1 MSSIERVF
9 SAKVVEDPDNPD
21 TTIVQLGSLSQAA
34 KTQLETRLR
43 TMFQTAFQPVSVS
56 PVEVGLMSASIGY
69 IVRVHYTPN
78 PSGGGSADL
87 AQISDITLDG
97 HDYHIRLGGGQ
108 VTPAWSMPAPSSMR
122 RRSINEDPSGPPEP
136 PSQDPTSGGRK
147 RRLHKKTR
155 KQRRRM
161 SRRRVR

>member
-1 MSSIERVF
+1 MSLERVF
-9 SAKVVEDPDNPD
+9 SAKVIEDPDNPD
-21 TTIVQLGSLSQAA
+21 TTTVELGSLSQAA

-43 TMFQTAFQPVSVS
+43 TMFQTGFQSVSVG

-69 IVRVHYTPN
+69 IVRVRYTPN
-78 PSGGGSADL
+78 PTGGGSADL
-87 AQISDITLDG
+87 AQTSDITLDG
-97 HDYHIRLGGGQ
+97 HDYHIRLSGGQ
-108 VTPAWSMPAPSSMR
+108 VTPAWSMPPPSSMR
-122 RRSINEDPSGPPEP
+122 SRPFDEDSSGPPK
-136 PSQDPTSGGRK
+136 DPTSGGRK